1 MKRQMKIPRIL
12 KILKNENFA
21 IDFAFR
27 NGEIK
32 RVDFTKI
39 LTEATP
45 ENPLYQLRDSDV
57 FDSCVVNESGI
68 ITWGNTAVKVEIPGL
83 PVSLTSVE
91 MDPETLYEL
100 GSESPLYKPL
110 DFGSKIREIRLS
122 KKMTLNQLSMLC
134 GISES
139 ELSRVENNKN
149 IEIDTLRRIYEFG
162 FEMELVI
169 SEKKLKAN
177 HSSRNYRKSKARVLM
192 LLGNRFR

>member
-32 RVDFTKI
+32 RVDFKKI

-57 FDSCVVNESGI
+57 FDSCMINESGI
-68 ITWGNTAVKVEIPGL
+68 ITWGKTAVKVEIPGL

-100 GSESPLYKPL
+100 GSESPLKKPL

-122 KKMTLNQLSMLC
+122 KKMTLDQLSKLC

-149 IEIDTLRRIYEFG
+149 VEIDTLRRIYEFG

-169 SEKKLKAN
+169 SGNKLKPN

-192 LLGNRFR
+192 ILKSRNL

>member
-1 MKRQMKIPRIL
+1 MKRQMKSPRIL
-12 KILKNENFA
+12 KIIKNENFT
-21 IDFAFR
+21 IDLAFR
-27 NGEIK
+27 NGEVK

-39 LTEATP
+39 LKEVSE
-45 ENPLYQLRDSDV
+45 ENPLYQLRDSEV

-68 ITWGNTAVKVEIPGL
+68 ITWGKTAVKVEIPGL
-83 PVSLTSVE
+83 PESVAAVE
-91 MDPETLYEL
+91 MDHETLYEL
-100 GSESPLYKPL
+100 GDESPLKKPL

-122 KKMTLNQLSMLC
+122 KKMTLDQLSKLC

-169 SEKKLKAN
+169 SGKKLKAN

-192 LLGNRFR
+192 ILKSRNL

>member
-1 MKRQMKIPRIL
+1 MKRQMKSPRIL
-12 KILKNENFA
+12 KIIKNENFT
-21 IDFAFR
+21 IDLAFR
-27 NGEIK
+27 NGEVK

-39 LTEATP
+39 LKEVSE
-45 ENPLYQLRDSDV
+45 ENPLYQLRDSEV

-68 ITWGNTAVKVEIPGL
+68 ITWGKTAVKVEIPGL
-83 PVSLTSVE
+83 PESVAAVE

-100 GSESPLYKPL
+100 GDESPLKKPL

-122 KKMTLNQLSMLC
+122 KKMTLDQLSKLC

-169 SEKKLKAN
+169 SGKKLKAN

-192 LLGNRFR
+192 ILKSRNL

>member
-1 MKRQMKIPRIL
+1 MKRQMKSPRIL
-12 KILKNENFA
+12 KIIKNENFT

-32 RVDFTKI
+32 RVDFKKI
-39 LTEATP
+39 LTEVTP

-68 ITWGNTAVKVEIPGL
+68 ITWGKTAVKVEIPGL
-83 PVSLTSVE
+83 PLSLTSVE

-100 GSESPLYKPL
+100 GSESPLKKPL

-122 KKMTLNQLSMLC
+122 RKMTLDQLSKLC

-149 IEIDTLRRIYEFG
+149 VEIDTLRRIYEFG

-169 SEKKLKAN
+169 SGNKLKPN

-192 LLGNRFR
+192 ILKSRNL